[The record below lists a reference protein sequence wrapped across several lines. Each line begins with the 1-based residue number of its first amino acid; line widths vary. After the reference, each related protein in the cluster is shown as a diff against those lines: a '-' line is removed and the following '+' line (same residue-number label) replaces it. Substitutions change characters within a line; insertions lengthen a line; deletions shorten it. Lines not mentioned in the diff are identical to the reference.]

1 MNLTTTDADKADCIP
16 VFFTHVLYQVGCILL
31 MLAQGTPDEEIG
43 EKLGVIKTLLV
54 RVNARWRLAGMFKYQ
69 GYIFL

>member
-31 MLAQGTPDEEIG
+31 MLAHGTSDEEIG

-54 RVNARWRLAGMFKYQ
+54 RVNARWRLAGTFKYQ